1 MIVMNRGF
9 LLQYAK
15 FAVVGITSLMVDYG
29 VLVFLTESTAFGL
42 DYFQASAFSY
52 TISIF
57 VNYILSVKYVFH
69 GREDMSRMKEASI
82 FFVLSLIGLFLNQMV
97 MWFAVECLGIYY
109 AMAKLLSTLMVTN
122 YNYLSRKKFF
132 E

>member
-1 MIVMNRGF
+1 MFTNRGF
-9 LLQYAK
+9 ILQYAK
-15 FAVVGITSLMVDYG
+15 FAVVGITSLMLDYG
-29 VLVFLTESTAFGL
+29 VLVFLTENTAFGL

-57 VNYILSVKYVFH
+57 VNYILSMKYVFQ

-109 AMAKLLSTLMVTN
+109 ALAKLLSTLMVTN
-122 YNYLSRKKFF
+122 YNYISRKKFL

>member
-1 MIVMNRGF
+1 MFTNRGF
-9 LLQYAK
+9 ILQYAK
-15 FAVVGITSLMVDYG
+15 FAVVGITSLIVDYG
-29 VLVFLTESTAFGL
+29 VLVFLTENIVFGL

-57 VNYILSVKYVFH
+57 VNYILSMKYVFS

-82 FFVLSLIGLFLNQMV
+82 FFVLSLIGLLLTQMV
-97 MWFAVECLGIYY
+97 MWFAVECLGAYY

-122 YNYLSRKKFF
+122 YNYISRKKFF

>member
-1 MIVMNRGF
+1 MFTNRGF
-9 LLQYAK
+9 ILQYAK

-29 VLVFLTESTAFGL
+29 VLVFFTENTAFGL

-57 VNYILSVKYVFH
+57 VNYILSMKYVFH

-82 FFVLSLIGLFLNQMV
+82 FFVLSLIGLLLTQMV

-122 YNYLSRKKFF
+122 YNYISRKKFF

>member
-1 MIVMNRGF
+1 MFANRGF
-9 LLQYAK
+9 ILQYAK
-15 FAVVGITSLMVDYG
+15 FAAVGITSLIVDYG
-29 VLVFLTESTAFGL
+29 VLVLLTENAMFGL

-57 VNYILSVKYVFH
+57 VNYILSMKYVFQ
-69 GREDMSRMKEASI
+69 GKEDMSRMKEASI

-97 MWFAVECLGIYY
+97 MWFTVECLGIYY
-109 AMAKLLSTLMVTN
+109 AAAKLLSTLMVTN
-122 YNYLSRKKFF
+122 YNYLSRKKFL

>member
-1 MIVMNRGF
+1 MFTNRGF
-9 LLQYAK
+9 ILQYAK

-29 VLVFLTESTAFGL
+29 VLVFLTENTAFGL

-52 TISIF
+52 TLSIF
-57 VNYILSVKYVFH
+57 VNYILSMKYVFH
-69 GREDMSRMKEASI
+69 GKEDISRMKEASI

-97 MWFAVECLGIYY
+97 MWFTVECLGIYY

-122 YNYLSRKKFF
+122 YNYISRKKFF

>member
-1 MIVMNRGF
+1 MFTNRGF
-9 LLQYAK
+9 ILQYAK

-29 VLVFLTESTAFGL
+29 VLVFLTENTAFGL

-52 TISIF
+52 TLSIF
-57 VNYILSVKYVFH
+57 VNYILSMKYVFH
-69 GREDMSRMKEASI
+69 GKEDMSRMKEASI

-97 MWFAVECLGIYY
+97 MWFTVECLGIYY

-122 YNYLSRKKFF
+122 YNYISRKKFF

>member
-1 MIVMNRGF
+1 MFTNRGF
-9 LLQYAK
+9 ILQYAK
-15 FAVVGITSLMVDYG
+15 FAVVGITSLIVDYG
-29 VLVFLTESTAFGL
+29 VLVFLTENTAFGM

-57 VNYILSVKYVFH
+57 VNYILSMKYVFH

-82 FFVLSLIGLFLNQMV
+82 FFVLSLIGLLLTQIV
-97 MWFAVECLGIYY
+97 MWFAVECLGFYY

-122 YNYLSRKKFF
+122 YNYISRKKFF

>member
-1 MIVMNRGF
+1 MFTNRGF
-9 LLQYAK
+9 ILQYAK
-15 FAVVGITSLMVDYG
+15 FAVVGIISLMVDYG
-29 VLVFLTESTAFGL
+29 VLVFLTENTAFGL

-52 TISIF
+52 TLSIF
-57 VNYILSVKYVFH
+57 VNYILSMKYVFH
-69 GREDMSRMKEASI
+69 GKEDMSRMKEASI

-97 MWFAVECLGIYY
+97 MWFTVECLGIYY

-122 YNYLSRKKFF
+122 YNYISRKKFF

>member
-1 MIVMNRGF
+1 MFANRGF
-9 LLQYAK
+9 ILQYAK

-29 VLVFLTESTAFGL
+29 VLVFLTENTAFGL

-57 VNYILSVKYVFH
+57 VNYILSMKYVFH

-109 AMAKLLSTLMVTN
+109 AVGKLLSTLMVTN
-122 YNYLSRKKFF
+122 YNYISRKKFF

>member
-1 MIVMNRGF
+1 MIINRRF
-9 LLQYAK
+9 ILQYAK
-15 FAVVGITSLMVDYG
+15 FAVVGIASLIVDYG
-29 VLVFLTESTAFGL
+29 VLVFLTENTMFGL

-52 TISIF
+52 TISVF
-57 VNYILSVKYVFH
+57 VNYILSIKYVFH

-82 FFVLSLIGLFLNQMV
+82 FFVLSLIGLLLTQMV

-109 AMAKLLSTLMVTN
+109 AMAKLLSTLAVTN
-122 YNYLSRKKFF
+122 YNYISRKKFF

>member
-1 MIVMNRGF
+1 MFTNRGF
-9 LLQYAK
+9 ILQYAK

-29 VLVFLTESTAFGL
+29 VLVFLTENTAFGL
-42 DYFQASAFSY
+42 DYFQAGAFSY

-57 VNYILSVKYVFH
+57 VNYILSMKYVFQ

-109 AMAKLLSTLMVTN
+109 ALAKLLSTLMVTN
-122 YNYLSRKKFF
+122 YNYISRKKFL

>member
-1 MIVMNRGF
+1 MFTNRGF
-9 LLQYAK
+9 ILQYAK

-29 VLVFLTESTAFGL
+29 VLVFLTENTAFGL
-42 DYFQASAFSY
+42 DYFQAGAFSY

-57 VNYILSVKYVFH
+57 VNYILSMKYVFQ

-109 AMAKLLSTLMVTN
+109 ALAKLLSTLMVTN
-122 YNYLSRKKFF
+122 YNYISRKKFF

>member
-1 MIVMNRGF
+1 MFTNRGF
-9 LLQYAK
+9 ILQYAK

-29 VLVFLTESTAFGL
+29 VLVFLTENTVLGL

-57 VNYILSVKYVFH
+57 VNYILSMKYVFH

-109 AMAKLLSTLMVTN
+109 AAAKLLSTLMVTN
-122 YNYLSRKKFF
+122 YNYISRKKFF

>member
-1 MIVMNRGF
+1 MFTTNRGF
-9 LLQYAK
+9 ILQYVK

-29 VLVFLTESTAFGL
+29 ILVVLTENTAFGL

-57 VNYILSVKYVFH
+57 VNYILSMKYVFQ
-69 GREDMSRMKEASI
+69 GKEDMSRMKEASI
-82 FFVLSLIGLFLNQMV
+82 FFVLSFIGLLLNQMV
-97 MWFAVECLGIYY
+97 MWFAVECLGLYY
-109 AMAKLLSTLMVTN
+109 EMAKLLSTFMVTN

>member
-1 MIVMNRGF
+1 MFTNRGF

-15 FAVVGITSLMVDYG
+15 FAIVGITSLMVDYG
-29 VLVFLTESTAFGL
+29 VLVFLTENTTFGL

-57 VNYILSVKYVFH
+57 VNYILSIKYVFH

-82 FFVLSLIGLFLNQMV
+82 FFVLSLIGLFLTQAV

-109 AMAKLLSTLMVTN
+109 AIAKLLSTLMVTN
-122 YNYLSRKKFF
+122 YNYISRKKFL

>member
-1 MIVMNRGF
+1 MFRNKGF
-9 LLQYAK
+9 VLQYAK
-15 FAVVGITSLMVDYG
+15 FAVVGITSLMIDYG
-29 VLVFLTESTAFGL
+29 VLVFLTENTAFGL

-52 TISIF
+52 TTSIF
-57 VNYILSVKYVFH
+57 VNYILSMKYVFH
-69 GREDMSRMKEASI
+69 GKEDMGRMKEASI

-109 AMAKLLSTLMVTN
+109 AAAKLLSTLMVTN
-122 YNYLSRKKFF
+122 YNYISRKKFF

>member
-1 MIVMNRGF
+1 MFTNRGF
-9 LLQYAK
+9 ILQYAK

-29 VLVFLTESTAFGL
+29 VLVFLTENTAFGL

-52 TISIF
+52 TLSIF
-57 VNYILSVKYVFH
+57 VNYILSMKYVFH
-69 GREDMSRMKEASI
+69 GKEDMSRMKEDSI

-97 MWFAVECLGIYY
+97 MWFTVECLGIYY

-122 YNYLSRKKFF
+122 YNYISRKKFF

>member
-1 MIVMNRGF
+1 MFTNRGF
-9 LLQYAK
+9 ILQYAK

-29 VLVFLTESTAFGL
+29 VLVFLTENTAFGL

-57 VNYILSVKYVFH
+57 VNYILSMKYVFH

-82 FFVLSLIGLFLNQMV
+82 FFVLSLIGLFLTQMV
-97 MWFAVECLGIYY
+97 MWFAVECLGLYY
-109 AMAKLLSTLMVTN
+109 ASAKLLSTLMVTN
-122 YNYLSRKKFF
+122 YNYISRKKFF